1 MTDNIDIG
9 WLFVALAGLCACSA
23 FFAMSE
29 TCLMALN
36 RYRLKHLI
44 REGSRGARLAG
55 SLLDRTDELLAFILA
70 GNTLINAAIT
80 ILVAETCRR
89 LLGTG
94 DYVLAVATLSAGFFI
109 LVFAEILPKV
119 IGATYAEP
127 LALGA
132 AYLLAPLVKFTRW
145 PMWFVNVFVKA
156 ILNVLRIRPRN
167 SDKQHLSMAELR
179 TLVLEGGKFIP
190 KKHQSIFLNLF
201 ELEDMTVD
209 DTMTPRGQIEHLDL
223 EDDVEQIRNALA
235 TAHHTRLVV
244 TEGGG
249 LDNVVGIL
257 HVRKVVNATR
267 REQIDVEGL
276 RAIMREPYYVPEGTA
291 LLVFD
296 LLEGHVNRD
305 AESKARFAPV
315 IANAARLLGAA
326 RGAGAMVAYAN
337 ADHRAD
343 RATSARTLRDA
354 DNRLRPLADDDP
366 DAPLLTG
373 GTHEASIVRELA
385 PRSGDFLVPKHRWS
399 AFHGT
404 YLDLALRT
412 RKVDTIVVTGGS
424 TDVGVASTA
433 FAARDLDYNLVIAS
447 DACTSPEQDNHDQLM
462 RRMFPRMAR

>member
-223 EDDVEQIRNALA
+223 KDDVEQIRNALA

-291 LLVFD
+291 LLTQLSNFQENQRHMGLVVDEYGEILGLVTMKDILEEIVGEFTSQAIGSAALFHIESD
-296 LLEGHVNRD
+296 GSVIADGTCSLRVLNRKAGFTFPLDGPKTINGLLLEQLEDIPESGTSLIVAEHPVEILQVQNR
-305 AESKARFAPV
+305 
-315 IANAARLLGAA
+315 
-326 RGAGAMVAYAN
+326 MVKV
-337 ADHRAD
+337 
-343 RATSARTLRDA
+343 
-354 DNRLRPLADDDP
+354 
-366 DAPLLTG
+366 
-373 GTHEASIVRELA
+373 VRIL
-385 PRSGDFLVPKHRWS
+385 P
-399 AFHGT
+399 
-404 YLDLALRT
+404 
-412 RKVDTIVVTGGS
+412 TI
-424 TDVGVASTA
+424 
-433 FAARDLDYNLVIAS
+433 
-447 DACTSPEQDNHDQLM
+447 
-462 RRMFPRMAR
+462 